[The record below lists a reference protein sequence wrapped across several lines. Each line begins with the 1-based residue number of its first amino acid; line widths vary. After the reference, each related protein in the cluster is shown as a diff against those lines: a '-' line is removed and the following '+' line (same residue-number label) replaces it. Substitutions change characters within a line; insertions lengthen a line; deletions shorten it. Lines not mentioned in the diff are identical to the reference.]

1 MYYKPA
7 WPEGQDARNSLNKS
21 IEKEEALASNGIS
34 RRQFIATAGICAG
47 SAILSVPLPARTGT
61 DVIVIGA
68 GLSGLYA
75 ASLLEQAGHKVT
87 VLEGSDRIGGR
98 LFTLDDV
105 PGKPEGGGNIIG
117 PTYAR
122 FYYVADQLGVKL
134 QSVTRADGSEPVKQI
149 LHIGGK
155 LILPQQWANSPFNPF
170 PDELKSQLPA
180 QLMPRL
186 LGRNPIVS
194 LDDWLD
200 KANYKLDISVAQSL
214 REKGLNESALR
225 LLDVNNSY
233 GRTLDETSLLNLY
246 RVYANQSLGM
256 KMPGGMKSVVG
267 GNQRFPEALA
277 ASLKENVQLNKP
289 VKAIEQSSGSMLVRC
304 EDGSRY
310 TAKHVIAAVPFSALR
325 HVVITPE
332 LPSLQAEAVQQLS
345 YAQVF
350 QVHLVVEKPFWEG
363 IGFLPNVWSDT
374 PIERIFASDPAETG
388 TITNLTVWVNGKGA
402 QDFDR
407 LADDEVESLVLK
419 ELAHIIPE
427 SKGAVRVAK
436 TVSWQQ
442 SKLAGGSWAD
452 WRPGQISR
460 YSNLM
465 AKPMGNLHFAGEHTS
480 RAMTGMEG
488 ALESGER
495 AAFEILNLA

>member
-155 LILPQQWANSPFNPF
+155 LILPQQWASSPFNPF

-200 KANYKLDISVAQSL
+200 KANYKLDISVA
-214 REKGLNESALR
+214 
-225 LLDVNNSY
+225 
-233 GRTLDETSLLNLY
+233 
-246 RVYANQSLGM
+246 
-256 KMPGGMKSVVG
+256 
-267 GNQRFPEALA
+267 
-277 ASLKENVQLNKP
+277 
-289 VKAIEQSSGSMLVRC
+289 
-304 EDGSRY
+304 
-310 TAKHVIAAVPFSALR
+310 
-325 HVVITPE
+325 
-332 LPSLQAEAVQQLS
+332 
-345 YAQVF
+345 
-350 QVHLVVEKPFWEG
+350 
-363 IGFLPNVWSDT
+363 
-374 PIERIFASDPAETG
+374 
-388 TITNLTVWVNGKGA
+388 
-402 QDFDR
+402 
-407 LADDEVESLVLK
+407 
-419 ELAHIIPE
+419 
-427 SKGAVRVAK
+427 
-436 TVSWQQ
+436 
-442 SKLAGGSWAD
+442 
-452 WRPGQISR
+452 
-460 YSNLM
+460 
-465 AKPMGNLHFAGEHTS
+465 
-480 RAMTGMEG
+480 
-488 ALESGER
+488 
-495 AAFEILNLA
+495 